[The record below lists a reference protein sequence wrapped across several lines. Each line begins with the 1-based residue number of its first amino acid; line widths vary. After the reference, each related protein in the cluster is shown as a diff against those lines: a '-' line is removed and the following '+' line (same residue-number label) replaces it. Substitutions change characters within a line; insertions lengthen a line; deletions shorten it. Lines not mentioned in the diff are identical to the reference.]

1 MKDDARWMT
10 LACEEAGKALG
21 RTAPNPAVGCVIT
34 REGEIVGV
42 GHTRPAGGP
51 HAEVV
56 ALRDAADRARGATAY
71 VTLEPCCH
79 HGKTGPCTDAL
90 VEAGIARVVAGCK
103 DPNPLV
109 AGGGV
114 AELRRRG
121 VEVRTGVRRAAA
133 ESIIRGFSHWMTTK
147 TPHVTVKL
155 AASMDG
161 RIAARGGESKWISS
175 EESRRRVH
183 EMRARSDSILVG
195 AGTVLADDPRL
206 TVRDADG
213 ADPLRVV
220 LDARLEVRADSRVVK
235 GEGGCL
241 LFTATGATETA
252 TKRRTLE
259 AAGAEIIDLPADER
273 GRSMWRTVLG
283 ELGRRGHHEL
293 LVEGGAT
300 VATSAL
306 KAGVVNELAV
316 FYNARLIGGDGV
328 PMIGS
333 LGVTSP
339 AEALRPASARWSRC
353 GPDLLWIASFDP
365 GGTEDA
371 ASE

>member
-21 RTAPNPAVGCVIT
+21 RTAPNPAVGCVIV
-34 REGEIVGV
+34 RDGEIAGV
-42 GHTRPAGGP
+42 GSTRPAGGP

-79 HGKTGPCTDAL
+79 HGKTGPCTEAL
-90 VEAGIARVVAGCK
+90 IEAGIARVVTGCK

-109 AGGGV
+109 SGGGV

-133 ESIIRGFSHWMTTK
+133 ESIIQGFTHWMKTK
-147 TPHVTVKL
+147 TPRVTVKL
-155 AASMDG
+155 ATSMDG

-175 EESRRRVH
+175 ADSRRRVH

-195 AGTVLADDPRL
+195 AGTVLADDPLL

-220 LDARLEVRADSRVVK
+220 LDSRLEIPPDSRVVK

-241 LFTATGATETA
+241 LFASACEPETA
-252 TKRRTLE
+252 GTRRSLE
-259 AAGAEIIDLPADER
+259 AAGAEIIDLPSDER
-273 GRSMWRTVLG
+273 GLSMWRAVLS

-293 LVEGGAT
+293 LVEGGAS

-316 FYNARLIGGDGV
+316 FYNPRLIGADGV

-333 LGVTSP
+333 LGVLSP
-339 AEALRPASARWSRC
+339 AEALTPASSRWSRC

-365 GGTEDA
+365 VGTESA